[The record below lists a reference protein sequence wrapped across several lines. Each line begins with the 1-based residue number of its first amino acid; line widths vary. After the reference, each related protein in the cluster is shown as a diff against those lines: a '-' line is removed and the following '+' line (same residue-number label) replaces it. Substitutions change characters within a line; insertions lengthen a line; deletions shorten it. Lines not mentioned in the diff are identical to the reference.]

1 MKILKSKKLLA
12 TVAVGLMISLVAGMG
27 AMTFARYISTA
38 QVPTQQATAAKW
50 GFVVTAN
57 ADNLFSTDYTLAQG
71 ATHATVVTENGV
83 AVRAVADTE
92 GNRANLVAPGT
103 TGSMTVS
110 VTGSAEV
117 AAKLTIEAGNSF
129 KDVCIPE
136 GTDGEGATRAAYY
149 PIKWTLAKR
158 VGESATDDVLVSRGS
173 IGEFLEA
180 IAEESTE
187 LKAGDSVSVVYTITW
202 AWDFNGDNSNADQ
215 LAASKNDTL
224 IGYKTQGVSYDKL
237 ANLLSPSMKTYKS
250 LISETTYNAISTT
263 LQFDLSVTVE
273 QIQSLTP
280 AQNG

>member
-57 ADNLFSTDYTLAQG
+57 ADKLFSTDYIKDTG
-71 ATHATVVTENGV
+71 DYATVVTENGV
-83 AVRAVADTE
+83 AVRAVADTQ
-92 GNRANLVAPGT
+92 GKRANLVAPGT

-117 AAKLTIEAGNSF
+117 SAKLTIAAGNSF
-129 KDVCIPE
+129 KDVYIPE
-136 GTDGEGATRAAYY
+136 EKNGETVVREAYY
-149 PIKWTLAKR
+149 PIKWTLTKK
-158 VGESATDDVLVSRGS
+158 VGESATADVLVDRGS
-173 IGEFLEA
+173 IDAFLRA
-180 IAEESTE
+180 IADESTE
-187 LKAGDSVSVVYTITW
+187 LEAGESVSVVYTITW
-202 AWDFNGDNSNADQ
+202 AWDFNGDNSDAAQ
-215 LAASKNDTL
+215 LEASKNDTL
-224 IGYKTQGVSYDKL
+224 IGYKTQGVPYENL
-237 ANLLSPSMKTYKS
+237 ANLLSPTMNTYKS
-250 LISETTYNAISTT
+250 LISQTTYNDISTT

>member
-57 ADNLFSTDYTLAQG
+57 AEDLFSTDYTKDTG
-71 ATHATVVTENGV
+71 AYATPVATDTGV
-83 AVRAVADTE
+83 AVNALASSK
-92 GNRANLVAPGT
+92 LVAPGT

-117 AAKLTIEAGNSF
+117 AAKLTIAAGNSF
-129 KDVCIPE
+129 KDICIPE
-136 GTDGEGATRAAYY
+136 EKNGETVVRAAYY
-149 PIKWTLAKR
+149 PIKWTVTKT
-158 VGESATDDVLVSRGS
+158 VGSTTTKIVDKGNTKA
-173 IGEFLEA
+173 FLDG
-180 IAEESTE
+180 IAAESTE
-187 LKAGDSVSVVYTITW
+187 IPAGATHSVVYTITW
-202 AWDFNGDNSNADQ
+202 AWDFNGDNTNADQ

-224 IGYKTQGVSYDKL
+224 IGYKTQGVPYDDL
-237 ANLLSPSMKTYKS
+237 AKLLSPSMTTYKS
-250 LISETTYNAISTT
+250 LISQTTYNAISTT

-273 QIQSLTP
+273 QIQTLTP

>member
-57 ADNLFSTDYTLAQG
+57 AENLFSTDYTKDTG
-71 ATHATVVTENGV
+71 DYATVVTENGV
-83 AVRAVADTE
+83 AVRAVADTQ

-117 AAKLTIEAGNSF
+117 AAKLTIAAGNSF
-129 KDVCIPE
+129 NDVCIPE
-136 GTDGEGATRAAYY
+136 EKNGETVVREAYY
-149 PIKWTLAKR
+149 PIKWTLTKK
-158 VGESATDDVLVSRGS
+158 VGESATADVLVDRGS
-173 IGEFLEA
+173 IGDFLEA
-180 IAEESTE
+180 IADESTE
-187 LKAGDSVSVVYTITW
+187 LPAGKSVSVVYTVTW
-202 AWDFNGDNSNADQ
+202 AWDFNGGNTDAEK
-215 LAASKNDTL
+215 AASINDTL
-224 IGYKTQGVSYDKL
+224 IGYKTQDVPYANL
-237 ANLLSPSMKTYKS
+237 ANLLSPTMNTYQS